1 MSTRNLQGVIRLPK
15 TRSSGTLS
23 QTNISSSN
31 LRELREMT
39 ERVETRLNDASNL
52 NLNFVNGQAN
62 ASNERTLIDNINDL
76 RHIDALSEEE
86 RNLIFNEEDDGFFY
100 TDEENEEIFNETLER
115 SINSEVTYEY
125 ENVLNGSSN
134 TFGIELEF
142 VDGDA
147 DEISR
152 ELYGMGIVGHPRRV
166 SYHARSVSGKWKLE
180 YDGSVCNGSKGGE
193 LVSPV
198 LTDAPETWRT
208 IEKICEVAKRHG
220 AKVNQKCGGHVHIGI
235 EPLDTA
241 RQRWRRF
248 FKTIAGFED
257 VLYRVSGGNLGRIRS
272 GYSRYASPFSSQA
285 RSAAVRRFRLDSSED
300 VNNLA
305 RTTSNRNRYFGINLT
320 NIYER
325 NKPNTVEFRYF
336 NGSLEPGHIQANVK
350 VANGVIMAAQKARTQ
365 NSDTYTV
372 TEHHKKRGKLLN
384 EQSSYGNDRS
394 SHTAVKKFV
403 DIIFSRKKDKD
414 NLISVYA
421 KNRWAF

>member
-1 MSTRNLQGVIRLPK
+1 MRNLQGVIRLPK
-15 TRSSGTLS
+15 TRSSGTLA
-23 QTNISSSN
+23 QGNTSN
-31 LRELREMT
+31 LSSGELREMT
-39 ERVETRLNDASNL
+39 ARVETRLNNASNL
-52 NLNFVNGQAN
+52 NLNLASRGAVV
-62 ASNERTLIDNINDL
+62 SNEVTDNINEL
-76 RHIDALSEEE
+76 RNIDALSEEE

-115 SINSEVTYEY
+115 AVNNDITYEY

-134 TFGIELEF
+134 TFGIEIEF

-147 DEISR
+147 DAIAR
-152 ELYGMGIVGHPRRV
+152 ELYGLGIVGHPRRV
-166 SYHARSVSGKWKLE
+166 SYHARSIQGKWKLE
-180 YDGSVCNGSKGGE
+180 YDGSVCSGSKGGE

-198 LTDAPETWRT
+198 LTDTPETWRT

-285 RSAAVRRFRLDSSED
+285 RSAAVRRFRLDSRED

-305 RTTSNRNRYFGINLT
+305 RTASGRNRYFGINLT

-336 NGSLEPGHIQANVK
+336 NGSLDPGNIQANVK
-350 VANGVIMAAQKARTQ
+350 VSNGIIMAAQKARTQ
-365 NSDTYTV
+365 DSDTYTV
-372 TEHHKKRGKLLN
+372 TENHKKRGKILN
-384 EQSSYGNDRS
+384 EQSSYDNDRTT
-394 SHTAVKKFV
+394 HTGIRKFV
-403 DIIFSRKKDKD
+403 DIVFSRKKDKD
-414 NLISVYA
+414 NLISVYS

>member
-1 MSTRNLQGVIRLPK
+1 MSMRNLQGVIRLPK
-15 TRSSGTLS
+15 TRSSGTLA
-23 QTNISSSN
+23 QGNTSN
-31 LRELREMT
+31 LSSGELREMT
-39 ERVETRLNDASNL
+39 ARVETRLNNASNL
-52 NLNFVNGQAN
+52 NLNLASRGAVV
-62 ASNERTLIDNINDL
+62 SNEVTDNINEL
-76 RHIDALSEEE
+76 RNIDALSEEE

-115 SINSEVTYEY
+115 AVNSDITYEY

-147 DEISR
+147 DAIAR
-152 ELYGMGIVGHPRRV
+152 ELYGLGIVGHPRRV
-166 SYHARSVSGKWKLE
+166 SYHARNIQGKWKLE
-180 YDGSVCNGSKGGE
+180 YDGSVCSGSKGGE

-198 LTDAPETWRT
+198 LTDTPETWRT
-208 IEKICEVAKRHG
+208 IEKICEVAKRYG

-285 RSAAVRRFRLDSSED
+285 RSAAVRRFRLDSRED

-305 RTTSNRNRYFGINLT
+305 RTASGRNRYFGINLT

-336 NGSLEPGHIQANVK
+336 NGSLDPGNIQANVK
-350 VANGVIMAAQKARTQ
+350 VSNGIIMAAQKARTQ
-365 NSDTYTV
+365 DSDTYTV
-372 TEHHKKRGKLLN
+372 TENHKKRGKILN
-384 EQSSYGNDRS
+384 EQSSYDNDRTT
-394 SHTAVKKFV
+394 HTGIRKFV
-403 DIIFSRKKDKD
+403 DIVFSRKKDKD
-414 NLISVYA
+414 NLISVYS